1 MPDYSTSKPK
11 ILMHACCATC
21 GLDPFFQLREK
32 LDITFFYYNPNIY
45 PEDEYGKRLK
55 DLKNICSKLSI
66 PIAVGS
72 YEQKKWLG
80 LTRSHKQEPEG
91 GSRCRLCFRMRL
103 EKCAETAKKGGFELF
118 GTTLTISPHKD
129 QRLINSIGLSI
140 AKQKKI
146 SFFTADLKKNNGFK
160 RTMRLSKSFDLY
172 RQNYCGC
179 IYSRPSK
186 K

>member
-1 MPDYSTSKPK
+1 MPDYSTLKPK

-32 LDITFFYYNPNIY
+32 LDITFFYYNPNIH
-45 PEDEYGKRLK
+45 PESEYSKRLR
-55 DLKNICSKLSI
+55 DLEMVSSKLSI
-66 PIAVGS
+66 PIDVGS
-72 YEQKKWLG
+72 YEQKKWLR
-80 LTRSHKQEPEG
+80 LTQSHKHEPEG
-91 GSRCRLCFRMRL
+91 GKRCQLCFSMRL
-103 EKCAETAKKGGFELF
+103 EKCAETAIKGGFDLF

-129 QRLINSIGLSI
+129 HELINSIGLSI

-146 SFFTADLKKNNGFK
+146 SFYTANFKKGNGFK
-160 RTMRLSKSFDLY
+160 RTMELSRTFGLY

-179 IYSRPSK
+179 IYSKPFK